1 MKKSGFADW
10 NTTTFTDGFASRSV
24 ISAPNSTIVVGR
36 NMLIGGLLKVIV
48 HQPGWVRSALNCA
61 FACSLPRCVAL
72 DWVIHLLLSC
82 EEPYRSDR
90 KPARTSSEKSF
101 GCSQAAKCPP
111 LGSLLKWIS
120 LGYARS
126 AQLRGAGKS
135 SSGKTLTAVGTTT
148 PLTPKNE

>member
-1 MKKSGFADW
+1 NAARAAANLGDAHDWRGREAQHKVAPKAQHLWSFSCLGYVEMCDEKSGFADW

-36 NMLIGGLLKVIV
+36 NMLIGGLLKGIV

-101 GCSQAAKCPP
+101 GCS
-111 LGSLLKWIS
+111 
-120 LGYARS
+120 
-126 AQLRGAGKS
+126 
-135 SSGKTLTAVGTTT
+135 
-148 PLTPKNE
+148 